1 MACSSRNQGEEM
13 VLRDTEQGSLFE
25 ACKHGDLELIK
36 KLLTPDKVNMRD
48 VVGRKSTPLHFA
60 AGKSPKSGENHV
72 MFIVFD
78 LHTSIY
84 RKIIPKIFNMIYTC
98 TAQAL

>member
-1 MACSSRNQGEEM
+1 M

-78 LHTSIY
+78 LHTVKLFPRYS
-84 RKIIPKIFNMIYTC
+84 T
-98 TAQAL
+98 